1 LEKIAKNGNVYF
13 MGIAGTGM
21 AAVAGLMQEAGY
33 TVSGSDNEVYPPM
46 STMLD
51 ELGIKYSTPYSKENL
66 TNKEVDL
73 VVVANVLSKG
83 HIEVEEMLRLGMA
96 YTSFP
101 ALLGKYFL
109 DTRKSLVIA
118 GTHGKTTTTAIVTY
132 LLQEL
137 GEDPSYMI
145 GGIPRNLGRSFH
157 LGKGSA
163 FVIEGDEYD
172 TAYFDKES
180 KFLHYRPTHVVF
192 NNLEFDH
199 ADIFKDL
206 EAIEKMFEKL
216 LDLVPVPARII
227 ANIDDPGVARVLKA
241 KNIHDLVTRVS
252 PRGGDKSAAVWCG
265 EPTVASTK
273 QGTRRWKFEVTS
285 EVFGN
290 LKIDTALVGIYNV
303 ANIAQ
308 AIGCLGSMV
317 RAGNLKADISTR
329 AIEGAITR
337 FTGVQRRFDH
347 LGSIRDIDIYEDFA
361 HHPTAVGLV
370 IEAFRKGNPNR
381 RLVVA
386 FEPRNATA
394 RRNVFQA
401 AYAKTLATADE
412 VLIGK
417 CGVDLRI
424 KKEERMDIESIGR
437 AIGKKAKVFPENQDL
452 LEHLMGTLKSGDAVI
467 FMSSG
472 SFSGIQY
479 KLLDQLAQM

>member
-1 LEKIAKNGNVYF
+1 MTKLATGSNVYF

-33 TVSGSDNEVYPPM
+33 NVSGSDNEVYPPM

-51 ELGIKYSTPYSKENL
+51 KLGIHYFTPYSKENL
-66 TNKEVDL
+66 SSGKIDL
-73 VVVANVLSKG
+73 VVVANVLSKN
-83 HIEVEEMLRLGMA
+83 HLEVEEMIRLGLP

-101 ALLGKYFL
+101 ALLGDYFL
-109 DTRKSLVIA
+109 KERKSIVVA
-118 GTHGKTTTTAIVTY
+118 GTHGKTTTTSLITH
-132 LLQEL
+132 LLTTF
-137 GEDPSYMI
+137 GEEPSYMI
-145 GGIPRNLGRSFH
+145 GGVPKNLGRSFH
-157 LGKGSA
+157 LGQGNA

-180 KFLHYRPTHVVF
+180 KFLHYHPTHVVF
-192 NNLEFDH
+192 NNVEFDH

-206 EAIEKMFEKL
+206 AAIDRMFSKL
-216 LDLVPVPARII
+216 LDLVDDPARII
-227 ANIDDPGVARVLKA
+227 ANIDDVGVERVLKE
-241 KNIHDLVTRVS
+241 KNMLDRVTSTS
-252 PRGGDKSAAVWCG
+252 PRGTNQKAQVWCDPPRV
-265 EPTVASTK
+265 EASANGPK
-273 QGTRRWKFEVTS
+273 KWKFNLYSNDFGKLNIETS
-285 EVFGN
+285 
-290 LKIDTALVGIYNV
+290 LVGTYNV

-308 AIGCLGSMV
+308 AVACLGSMA
-317 RAGNLKADISTR
+317 RAGHLRMPVVKQDIEQAVANFS
-329 AIEGAITR
+329 
-337 FTGVQRRFDH
+337 GVQRRFDH
-347 LGSIRDIDIYEDFA
+347 LGSVHGIDIYEDFA

-370 IEAFRKGNPNR
+370 IEAFRKANPTT

-401 AYAKTLATADE
+401 DYAKILANADE

-417 CGVDLRI
+417 CPVDLRI
-424 KKEERMDIESIGR
+424 KEEERMDIEAIGR

-452 LEHLMGTLKSGDAVI
+452 LNHLDTSLQGGDAVI

-479 KLLDQLAQM
+479 QLVERLAGR